1 MAVGTTASIV
11 IMAVSIA
18 LSIASAAVSY
28 QQQQQQAAENQAR
41 TQKQMVE
48 AQNETIRQNSALA
61 NAAFINDT
69 KQLQNRQAEE
79 AAAAA
84 AREHGVQIEATK
96 TGSTAA
102 TAAGEAGVSG
112 LSVNA
117 LLTDYT
123 RQEVDYRFQ
132 SQTQLENQRNQ
143 TEAELR
149 GAQIQGQGRV
159 DSVKPYM
166 AQSVSYPS
174 LMGAALRVGSDS
186 FSAYNAYSAKTPTVP
201 KSGGG
206 MGYGSAQ
213 AQYAGELRCSLSR
226 RSPSPTPLPLTSRG
240 GSPRAICASCGA
252 RTCGLDRWSR
262 AGRTAGVVLLAELER
277 YA

>member
-1 MAVGTTASIV
+1 MQQRILRAVRRAVALPCLAWMCHVSPIKPVKAQPYAFSTTTV
-11 IMAVSIA
+11 ILLISLAISIA
-18 LSIASAAVSY
+18 AASATYVA
-28 QQQQQQAAENQAR
+28 QQQAAENQAR
-41 TQKQMVE
+41 SQRQMVE

-61 NAAFINDT
+61 NAAYINDT

-84 AREHGVQIEATK
+84 AREHGVQIEAAK
-96 TGSTAA
+96 TVSTAT

-149 GAQIQGQGRV
+149 GAEMQAQGRV
-159 DSVKPYM
+159 SSVKPYI
-166 AQSVSYPS
+166 AQPVSYPS
-174 LMGAALRVGSDS
+174 LMGAALRVGADS
-186 FSAYNAYSAKTPTVP
+186 FSAYNDYTKKIPTVP
-201 KSGGG
+201 SRDAGYTGGT
-206 MGYGSAQ
+206 
-213 AQYAGELRCSLSR
+213 L
-226 RSPSPTPLPLTSRG
+226 
-240 GSPRAICASCGA
+240 GSPGPK
-252 RTCGLDRWSR
+252 
-262 AGRTAGVVLLAELER
+262 
-277 YA
+277 